1 MENTQQA
8 PQPAIMV
15 LSQYIKDMSVELPLA
30 PQIFTELNQTP
41 NVQVDFGMKNQKLD
55 DGNYEVALEVKMN
68 ADVNGKKLF
77 IIELTYAAVAALNVE
92 AEMLEAVLNIE
103 LPRLLFPFVR
113 SIIAN
118 NLADCGLPPIMLSPI
133 DFVGLYQA
141 KKAKESQKAEGKKDK
156 K

>member
-77 IIELTYAAVAALNVE
+77 IIELTYATVATLNVE

-118 NLADCGLPPIMLSPI
+118 SLADCGLPPIMLSPI

-141 KKAKESQKAEGKKDK
+141 KKAKEAQKAEGKKAK